1 MDWLHSSYTAARHA
15 LDTGDVHYAT
25 ALLDDLLGVFPDF
38 VDAQQLRGEA
48 LLHVGRHHDAIA
60 LFERVLAADPEHV
73 DALYGLGA
81 AHHYLHDD
89 TATQAAWERALEI
102 EAHLAE
108 LRALVR
114 HVLPPLRSDRTDQ
127 VTQAGLA
134 HLYMR
139 SHMLDQAID
148 VLRDETRTQ
157 PHRID
162 LAVALAETLWRAGR
176 VGEAERMCYD
186 LLALRPQL
194 AKPTLLLA
202 HTLLAN
208 DEAGGSALWLRA
220 WAQDPLLSRAH
231 ALFSELPDVPLPT
244 PAPQGE
250 AVQPVAPNDDDALLL
265 DLISQVPPDTDEVE
279 PAAPSAPTHTDR
291 TLDDLLSPSRVQE
304 AHVDQQRADQAVDG
318 PVTAAP
324 MHAFDAM
331 LAQASA
337 EPANDVLHLAVARVG
352 WHSDPDAALSIY
364 KRLVKDGVLLD
375 EVVDDLRTYAANAA
389 TLGQQQRVYQVLGD
403 ALMRQHRVADAMHAY
418 KQAFRDQATPQP
430 AS

>member
-25 ALLDDLLGVFPDF
+25 ALLDDLLGVLPLFI
-38 VDAQQLRGEA
+38 DAQQLRGEA
-48 LLHVGRHHDAIA
+48 FLHVGRHHDAIT

-102 EAHLAE
+102 EPQLAE
-108 LRALVR
+108 LRALVQ
-114 HVLPPLRSDRTDQ
+114 HVLPTLRSDRAEQ

-134 HLYMR
+134 RLYIR
-139 SHMLDQAID
+139 SGMLDQAID
-148 VLRDETRTQ
+148 VLRDETHAQ

-162 LAVALAETLWRAGR
+162 LAVVLAETLWRAGR
-176 VGEAERMCYD
+176 VGEAEPMCYD

-202 HTLLAN
+202 HTLLAH
-208 DEAGGSALWLRA
+208 DKAGGSTLWLRA

-231 ALFSELPDVPLPT
+231 VLFSELPDVPLPT

-265 DLISQVPPDTDEVE
+265 DLIGQVPPDNDEVE
-279 PAAPSAPTHTDR
+279 AAVPSAPTRPDR

-304 AHVDQQRADQAVDG
+304 AHVDEQHAD
-318 PVTAAP
+318 VTANKHAP
-324 MHAFDAM
+324 AIPAHAFDAM
-331 LAQASA
+331 LAQADA
-337 EPANDVLHLAVARVG
+337 EPANNVLHLAVARVG

-364 KRLVKDGVLLD
+364 KRLVKDGALLD
-375 EVVDDLRTYAANAA
+375 EAVDDLRAYAADTP
-389 TLGQQQRVYQVLGD
+389 TLGQQRVYQVLGD
-403 ALMRQHRVADAMHAY
+403 ALMRQHRVAEAMHAY
-418 KQAFRDQATPQP
+418 KQAFRDHPAPQP
-430 AS
+430 AG